1 MQSYYFPPNVLTL
14 QGINCGRAYF
24 FISDRVFRRGGVI
37 LIVRMVAEAAY
48 GMPDPL
54 RSSPFE
60 PTEIRMPME

>member
-1 MQSYYFPPNVLTL
+1 M
-14 QGINCGRAYF
+14 
-24 FISDRVFRRGGVI
+24 
-37 LIVRMVAEAAY
+37 LIVRAVAEAAY